1 MFVGLMCYYCS
12 AQILKCC
19 LDFLFLPSCLLKPL
33 DPGKLTSNERRHIRK
48 GSIAFVKPK
57 QSKDFIQSDGVK
69 DLEKR
74 EAKFCS
80 AAAMLAGNLGEH
92 FRKSNIIS

>member
-1 MFVGLMCYYCS
+1 M
-12 AQILKCC
+12 
-19 LDFLFLPSCLLKPL
+19 
-33 DPGKLTSNERRHIRK
+33 
-48 GSIAFVKPK
+48 
-57 QSKDFIQSDGVK
+57 K

-92 FRKSNIIS
+92 FRKSNIIRRPLVETPRLADKTVG